1 MISSSI
7 PFPSVS
13 WWIYACKTKDIT
25 FDLAEHYQKMSYRN
39 RYYLAAPEGKL
50 LMSLPLEHGRNQ
62 RIPVNEVKLSD
73 ETDWQSNHW
82 KTIVSL
88 YGRSPFFEYFEHQFH
103 PLFQQKFDKLHDWN
117 ITGIKLVNTLLKL
130 DLNFSEEAE
139 NYIKSYP
146 EDVIDLREKLKPQ
159 QEPLIATPPY
169 YQVFEDRM
177 GFIPDCSILDLLFC
191 EGMHTR
197 EILRTTL

>member
-7 PFPSVS
+7 PFPPVS
-13 WWIYACKTKDIT
+13 WWIYACKAKSIT

-50 LMSLPLEHGRNQ
+50 LMSVPLEHGRNQ
-62 RIPVNEVKLSD
+62 RIPVNDVKLSD
-73 ETDWQSNHW
+73 RTDWQSNHW

-88 YGRSPFFEYFEHQFH
+88 YRRSPFFEYFEHQFR
-103 PLFQQKFDKLHDWN
+103 PLFEQKFDRLHDWN
-117 ITGIKLVNTLLKL
+117 IAGIKLINTLLKL
-130 DLNFSEEAE
+130 ELIFSEETE

-146 EDVIDLREKLKPQ
+146 EEFIDLREKLKPQ
-159 QEPLIATPPY
+159 QEPLVATPQY
-169 YQVFEDRM
+169 YQVFEDRV

-191 EGMHTR
+191 EGMHAR
-197 EILRTTL
+197 EILRTVS

>member
-7 PFPSVS
+7 PFPPVS
-13 WWIYACKTKDIT
+13 WWMYACKAKNIT

-73 ETDWQSNHW
+73 RTDWQSNHW

-88 YGRSPFFEYFEHQFH
+88 YRRSPFFEYFEHQFR
-103 PLFQQKFDKLHDWN
+103 PLFEQKYERLHDWN
-117 ITGIKLVNTLLKL
+117 IEGIKLMNTLLKL
-130 DLNFSEEAE
+130 DLTFSSEKE

-146 EDVIDLREKLKPQ
+146 EEIIDLREKLKPQ
-159 QEPLIATPPY
+159 QEPLTAIPQY
-169 YQVFEDRM
+169 YQVFEERVS
-177 GFIPDCSILDLLFC
+177 FIPDCSILDLLFC
-191 EGMHTR
+191 EGMHAR
-197 EILRTTL
+197 EVLRT